1 MVSTPRLVWDIITLE
16 NQFDISPIFSDT
28 WGANA
33 PYSPQPTSY
42 DYDAPLTEA
51 GDLTDKYFAIR
62 NVIRM
67 VKLAWHKKGFNIIF
81 IHL

>member
-16 NQFDISPIFSDT
+16 NQFVISPISSDT
-28 WGANA
+28 SGANA

-67 VKLAWHKKGFNIIF
+67 VRLAWQKKR
-81 IHL
+81 L